1 MSEFVIAA
9 GTAVVVFA
17 VGVEQGI
24 ILAMVLSILEIIRRA
39 YSPKYFLVG
48 VDNEGGRTYTTAE
61 PGHQSL
67 PGLLVFRFDARL
79 FYANA
84 NRFADSVQTLLSA
97 APTKVR
103 WLVLDCSSMGDVDYS
118 ASLMLTGLIDM
129 LHADGG
135 VFALA
140 AADPQFLATLE
151 KYGTL
156 AEFDNTH
163 IYSTV
168 QEAVAAFQS
177 SPVTDPPRQ
186 A

>member
-1 MSEFVIAA
+1 
-9 GTAVVVFA
+9 
-17 VGVEQGI
+17 
-24 ILAMVLSILEIIRRA
+24 VLSILEIIRRA

-48 VDNEGGRTYTTAE
+48 VDSEGGRTYTTDE
-61 PGHQSL
+61 PGHQSR

-118 ASLMLTGLIDM
+118 ASLMLAGLIDM
-129 LHADGG
+129 LHAEGG

-168 QEAVAAFQS
+168 LEAVEAFES
-177 SPVTDPPRQ
+177 SPVADPPGQ